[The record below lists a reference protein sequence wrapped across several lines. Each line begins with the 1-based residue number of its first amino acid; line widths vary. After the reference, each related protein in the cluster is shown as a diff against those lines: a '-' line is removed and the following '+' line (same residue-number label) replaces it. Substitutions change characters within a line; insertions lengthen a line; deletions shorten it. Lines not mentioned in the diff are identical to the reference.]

1 MKVESL
7 RTRIEPLV
15 SRARSG
21 VGQVA
26 RDAEARVRER
36 ARDWRNRSAKRTADE
51 NSNSDGVGKRQP
63 PPPED
68 QDDGGTTRYDGPE
81 TLFGGGTEALSAA
94 VLDFWQW
101 AYSDLTDNV
110 NRGVFAEWMVGRL
123 LGMDFTGTRVPWDSC
138 DLITPES
145 IRVEVKATAYVH
157 AWTQHATAPTGKRNT
172 ARFTGLCG
180 RAWTDASQTRTADE
194 ATFNADAYVFCLQVN
209 HDPMTWDALNLDQWE
224 FYVLSR
230 SRVER
235 NGCQSMAI
243 SILRDLTTV
252 VPAAGLREAVLAA
265 HAEQGDT

>member
-1 MKVESL
+1 VRVESL
-7 RTRIEPLV
+7 RMRIEPLV

-26 RDAEARVRER
+26 RGAEARVRER
-36 ARDWRNRSAKRTADE
+36 ARDWGKHSAKTTADAE
-51 NSNSDGVGKRQP
+51 WKSDGVGRQSP
-63 PPPED
+63 IPEE
-68 QDDGGTTRYDGPE
+68 QEDGAARYAGRE
-81 TLFGGGTEALSAA
+81 TLFGGGTEALSAGI
-94 VLDFWQW
+94 LDFWRW

-123 LGMDFTGTRVPWDSC
+123 LGMDFTATRVPWDSC
-138 DLITPES
+138 DLITPEG

-157 AWTQHATAPTGKRNT
+157 VWTQHATAPTAKRNT

-180 RAWTDASQTRTADE
+180 RAWTDASQTQTADE
-194 ATFNADAYVFCLQVN
+194 ATFNADVYVFCLQAN
-209 HDPMTWDALNLDQWE
+209 RDPMTWDALNLDQWE

-243 SILRDLTTV
+243 SILRNLTTV
-252 VPAAGLREAVLAA
+252 VSAAGLREAVLAA